1 MKILN
6 RIRVFSFAK
15 FQAVL
20 MALVGLLAG
29 TMYSFGGLII
39 DALVSFGLITSEETP
54 GLSYGTVLAYGAII
68 VMPLLFAATGF

>member
-1 MKILN
+1 MKTLN

-29 TMYSFGGLII
+29 TLYSFGGLII

-54 GLSYGTVLAYGAII
+54 GLSYATVLAYGAII